1 VDKITKD
8 MERNEIYAYAVAFIV
23 LAVLLII
30 AVSEYYTIAS
40 LNDQLSLYKKQQ
52 REFSRIV
59 TAEYLGDMEAAR
71 HAWITS
77 NQRDHVSLQ
86 NQGISVEAD
95 SIKTQGFTI
104 VLDLQDPSMT
114 RVDSMHGDIPPG
126 EAVVYLGQYYQD
138 NMTRV
143 PGWEVSY
150 TVNTT
155 THAVSGLTPLL
166 IQNVAYQYY
175 TSVLAP
181 GIYANL
187 GVANGS
193 VTGFNAR
200 SIDSSYLP
208 DSGNWLEV
216 SEYRYTLKYS
226 DLKPYLLVK
235 TYVNASDESVASVDI
250 SKPYYDSV
258 TGINL

>member
-1 VDKITKD
+1 
-8 MERNEIYAYAVAFIV
+8 MERNELYAYAVAAIV
-23 LAVLLII
+23 LAVLLIV
-30 AVSEYYTIAS
+30 AVSDYYTIAS

-52 REFSRIV
+52 REFSRIM

-77 NQRDHVSLQ
+77 NQREYVSLQ

-95 SIKTQGFTI
+95 SIKTQGFTVI
-104 VLDLQDPSMT
+104 LDLQDPSMT
-114 RVDSMHGDIPPG
+114 RVDSTPGDAASG
-126 EAVVYLGQYYQD
+126 EAVVYLGQYYRD
-138 NMTRV
+138 NLTRV

-155 THAVSGLTPLL
+155 THTVSGLTPLL

-175 TSVLAP
+175 TTVLAP
-181 GIYANL
+181 GISANL
-187 GVANGS
+187 GVSNGS
-193 VTGFNAR
+193 VTGFTVR

-226 DLKPYLLVK
+226 DLKPYLMIK
-235 TYVNASDESVASVDI
+235 TYINTTGQSVASIDV
-250 SKPYYDSV
+250 SRPYYDSV
-258 TGINL
+258 TGVNL